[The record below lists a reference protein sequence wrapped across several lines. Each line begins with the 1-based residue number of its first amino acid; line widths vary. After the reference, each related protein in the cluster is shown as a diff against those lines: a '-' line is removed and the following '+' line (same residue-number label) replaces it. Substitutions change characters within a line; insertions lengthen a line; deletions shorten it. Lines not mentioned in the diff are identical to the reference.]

1 MRGLWILL
9 DRRDAF
15 LWSPPTS
22 VTSPCCPNND
32 QRGGTMIRTVIL
44 GGVLLGLALPAVA
57 RAGDDPTSTDR
68 VNAAQ

>member
-1 MRGLWILL
+1 
-9 DRRDAF
+9 
-15 LWSPPTS
+15 
-22 VTSPCCPNND
+22 
-32 QRGGTMIRTVIL
+32 MIRTVIL